1 MPTERTI
8 HVVDDDAAV
17 RHSLEQLLESM
28 GFATVSY
35 TTPGNFLLAAPHLL
49 GGCVLLDV
57 KMPGISGLEVQARLR
72 TIGFVQP
79 IIVIT
84 GQGDI
89 QTAVLAMKAGA
100 FDFLEKP
107 YEDEV
112 LLAAIEAALAAS
124 PDDHIHQAVEL
135 GPTDRQAKSA
145 RAGSAGRPGCGSVE
159 QGHRLRSW
167 TERPDRRGASSANDG
182 ATRDAPARGSDPA
195 CGVGDACAA
204 AQAALR
210 RLTAPAQ
217 AAAGRAHSFLVMSSC
232 GKRSSHSSTARSTI
246 PTDRG
251 PKSLI
256 TPCRLR

>member
-1 MPTERTI
+1 MPAERTI

-17 RHSLEQLLESM
+17 RHSLERLLESM

-35 TTPGNFLLAAPHLL
+35 TTPGAFLLAAPHLL

-124 PDDHIHQAVEL
+124 PDDHIHQAV
-135 GPTDRQAKSA
+135 DSA
-145 RAGSAGRPGCGSVE
+145 QRIA
-159 QGHRLRSW
+159 RLSPR
-167 TERPDRRGASSANDG
+167 EREVLDALVAGASNKVIAFGLGLSVRTVEVHRARMMERLG
-182 ATRDAPARGSDPA
+182 TRQLAEAIRLAVLATLAPPPRPPSD
-195 CGVGDACAA
+195 D
-204 AQAALR
+204 
-210 RLTAPAQ
+210 
-217 AAAGRAHSFLVMSSC
+217 
-232 GKRSSHSSTARSTI
+232 
-246 PTDRG
+246 
-251 PKSLI
+251 
-256 TPCRLR
+256 

>member
-17 RHSLEQLLESM
+17 RNSLEQLLGSM
-28 GFATVSY
+28 GFATVIY
-35 TTPGNFLLAAPHLL
+35 ATPDAFLLAAPHLS

-72 TIGFVQP
+72 TIGFVPP

-124 PDDHIHQAVEL
+124 PDDHIQQAVDSAQRIARLSPREREVLDALVAGAPNKVIAFDL
-135 GPTDRQAKSA
+135 GLSVRTVEVHRARMMERLGTRQLAEAIRLAVLATLAPPPRPPSA
-145 RAGSAGRPGCGSVE
+145 
-159 QGHRLRSW
+159 
-167 TERPDRRGASSANDG
+167 D
-182 ATRDAPARGSDPA
+182 
-195 CGVGDACAA
+195 
-204 AQAALR
+204 
-210 RLTAPAQ
+210 
-217 AAAGRAHSFLVMSSC
+217 
-232 GKRSSHSSTARSTI
+232 
-246 PTDRG
+246 
-251 PKSLI
+251 
-256 TPCRLR
+256 

>member
-17 RHSLEQLLESM
+17 RHSLERLLESM

-89 QTAVLAMKAGA
+89 QTAVLAMKAGT

-124 PDDHIHQAVEL
+124 PDDHIHQAV
-135 GPTDRQAKSA
+135 DSA
-145 RAGSAGRPGCGSVE
+145 QRIA
-159 QGHRLRSW
+159 RLSPR
-167 TERPDRRGASSANDG
+167 EREVLDALVAGASNKVIAFGLGLSVRTVEVHRARMMERLGTRQLSEAIRLAVLATLAPPHRPPSAD
-182 ATRDAPARGSDPA
+182 
-195 CGVGDACAA
+195 
-204 AQAALR
+204 
-210 RLTAPAQ
+210 
-217 AAAGRAHSFLVMSSC
+217 
-232 GKRSSHSSTARSTI
+232 
-246 PTDRG
+246 
-251 PKSLI
+251 
-256 TPCRLR
+256 

>member
-1 MPTERTI
+1 MPAERTI

-17 RHSLEQLLESM
+17 QLSLERLLGSM

-35 TTPGNFLLAAPHLL
+35 TTPGAFLLEAPHLL

-57 KMPGISGLEVQARLR
+57 KMPGTRGLEVQVRLKA
-72 TIGFVQP
+72 IGFAPP

-124 PDDHIHQAVEL
+124 PDDHIHQAV
-135 GPTDRQAKSA
+135 DSA
-145 RAGSAGRPGCGSVE
+145 QRIA
-159 QGHRLRSW
+159 RLSPR
-167 TERPDRRGASSANDG
+167 EREVLDALVAGASNKVIAFDLGLSVRTVEVHRARMMERLGTRQLAEAIRLAVLATLAPPPRPPSAD
-182 ATRDAPARGSDPA
+182 
-195 CGVGDACAA
+195 
-204 AQAALR
+204 
-210 RLTAPAQ
+210 
-217 AAAGRAHSFLVMSSC
+217 
-232 GKRSSHSSTARSTI
+232 
-246 PTDRG
+246 
-251 PKSLI
+251 
-256 TPCRLR
+256 

>member
-17 RHSLEQLLESM
+17 RHSLEQLLGSM

-35 TTPGNFLLAAPHLL
+35 TTPGAFLLAAPHLL

-72 TIGFVQP
+72 AIGFVQP

-124 PDDHIHQAVEL
+124 PDDHIHQAV
-135 GPTDRQAKSA
+135 DSA
-145 RAGSAGRPGCGSVE
+145 QRIA
-159 QGHRLRSW
+159 RLSPR
-167 TERPDRRGASSANDG
+167 EREVLDALVAGASNKVIAFDLGLSVRTVEVHRARMMERLGTRQLAEAIRLAVLATLAPPPRPPSAD
-182 ATRDAPARGSDPA
+182 
-195 CGVGDACAA
+195 
-204 AQAALR
+204 
-210 RLTAPAQ
+210 
-217 AAAGRAHSFLVMSSC
+217 
-232 GKRSSHSSTARSTI
+232 
-246 PTDRG
+246 
-251 PKSLI
+251 
-256 TPCRLR
+256 

>member
-17 RHSLEQLLESM
+17 RHSLERLLGSM

-35 TTPGNFLLAAPHLL
+35 ATPDAFLLEAPHLL

-57 KMPGISGLEVQARLR
+57 KMPGISGLEVLARLR
-72 TIGFVQP
+72 AIGFVPP

-124 PDDHIHQAVEL
+124 PDDHIHQAV
-135 GPTDRQAKSA
+135 DSA
-145 RAGSAGRPGCGSVE
+145 QRIA
-159 QGHRLRSW
+159 RLSPR
-167 TERPDRRGASSANDG
+167 EREVLDALVAGASNKVIAFDLGLSVRTVEVHRARMMERLGTRQLSEAIRLAVLATLAPPPRPPSAD
-182 ATRDAPARGSDPA
+182 
-195 CGVGDACAA
+195 
-204 AQAALR
+204 
-210 RLTAPAQ
+210 
-217 AAAGRAHSFLVMSSC
+217 
-232 GKRSSHSSTARSTI
+232 
-246 PTDRG
+246 
-251 PKSLI
+251 
-256 TPCRLR
+256 

>member
-1 MPTERTI
+1 MPAERTI

-17 RHSLEQLLESM
+17 RLSLEQLLGSM

-35 TTPGNFLLAAPHLL
+35 TTPDAFLLEAPHLS

-72 TIGFVQP
+72 AIGFVPP

-124 PDDHIHQAVEL
+124 PDDHIHQAV
-135 GPTDRQAKSA
+135 DSA
-145 RAGSAGRPGCGSVE
+145 QRIA
-159 QGHRLRSW
+159 RLSPR
-167 TERPDRRGASSANDG
+167 EREVLDALVAGASNKVIAFDLGLSVRTVEVHRARMMERLGTRQLAEAIRLAVLATLAPPPRPPSAD
-182 ATRDAPARGSDPA
+182 
-195 CGVGDACAA
+195 
-204 AQAALR
+204 
-210 RLTAPAQ
+210 
-217 AAAGRAHSFLVMSSC
+217 
-232 GKRSSHSSTARSTI
+232 
-246 PTDRG
+246 
-251 PKSLI
+251 
-256 TPCRLR
+256 